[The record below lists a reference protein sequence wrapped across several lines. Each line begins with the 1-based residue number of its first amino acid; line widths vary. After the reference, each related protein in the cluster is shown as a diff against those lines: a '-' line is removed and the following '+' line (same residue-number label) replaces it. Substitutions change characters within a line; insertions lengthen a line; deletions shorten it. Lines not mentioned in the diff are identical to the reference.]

1 MAAVIPIKV
10 LLPIFPGFN
19 TLDLNGPLEVLA
31 RPKES
36 GTFKCTIA
44 AAEDLTLA
52 AEGVSIQV
60 RGCLGCICFAAG
72 SALESRVLRTE
83 SI

>member
-1 MAAVIPIKV
+1 MAAVTPIKV
-10 LLPIFPGFN
+10 LMPIFSGFN

-31 RPKES
+31 RPKEK

-44 AAEDLTLA
+44 AAEDVTLA

-60 RGCLGCICFAAG
+60 RRCPLVVLFLRPKFC
-72 SALESRVLRTE
+72 SRIPRCVDT
-83 SI
+83 